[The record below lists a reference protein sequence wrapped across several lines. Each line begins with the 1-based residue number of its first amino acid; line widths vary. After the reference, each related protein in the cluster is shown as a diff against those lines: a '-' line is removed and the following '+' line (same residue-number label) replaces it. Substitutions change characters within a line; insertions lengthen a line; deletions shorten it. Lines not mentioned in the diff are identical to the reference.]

1 MLYNRIVSKK
11 KKIIIGVSVGVSL
24 AVIIAVI
31 VLCLVLLR
39 PSEGKNVSVILSG
52 EQIFVQAD
60 EADEDYTYRFR
71 FVSNGEE
78 RLYDSSSRTLDIT
91 EEFWQG
97 NLRLGEN
104 YTISVCYVDSAGVL
118 AGDFGQEI
126 VSSFNLKLASPNAS
140 LTDGILAW
148 DQVRGADYY
157 TIYFSVGDELES
169 MTTQEL
175 FFNLSALPGGERIV
189 VVTSCS
195 NDEHYIESEPS
206 KQFTATVIH
215 EIPAFDRAFLNPT
228 TGVLTIESS
237 EKVSA
242 IRVMDNLG
250 DSFLIE
256 QLDYEYSNGSW
267 LITANMQAIYQSGA
281 TYTVQPEADEF
292 NIYTFSPTRVSI

>member
-1 MLYNRIVSKK
+1 MSKK

-118 AGDFGQEI
+118 AGDYGEEI
-126 VSSFNLKLASPNAS
+126 ISSFALKLASPNVS
-140 LTDGILAW
+140 LADGILTW

-157 TIYFSVGDELES
+157 TIYFSVGDELQS

-175 FFNLSALPGGERIV
+175 SFELSALPGGERSV

-195 NDEHYIESEPS
+195 NNANHIESQPS
-206 KQFTATVIH
+206 TQFTATVIH
-215 EIPAFDRAFLNPT
+215 EIPAFNSAFLNPT
-228 TGVLTIESS
+228 TCVLTIGSS

-250 DSFLIE
+250 GSFLIE

-267 LITANMQAIYQSGA
+267 LITANMQAIYQSGT

-292 NIYTFSPTRVSI
+292 NIYSSSPTRVSM

>member
-78 RLYDSSSRTLDIT
+78 RLYDSASRTLDIT

-126 VSSFNLKLASPNAS
+126 VSSFNLKLASPDVS
-140 LTDGILAW
+140 LADGILTW
-148 DQVRGADYY
+148 DH
-157 TIYFSVGDELES
+157 TIYFSLGDELES

-175 FFNLSALPGGERIV
+175 FFNLSALPGGERSV

-195 NDEHYIESEPS
+195 NDEHYIESQPS
-206 KQFTATVIH
+206 TQFTASVLH
-215 EIPAFDRAFLNPT
+215 QIPAFDRAFLNPT

-250 DSFLIE
+250 DSFLIK
-256 QLDYEYSNGSW
+256 QLAYEYSNGSW
-267 LITANMQAIYQSGA
+267 LITANMQAIYQSGT

-292 NIYTFSPTRVSI
+292 NIYTFSPTRVNI

>member
-118 AGDFGQEI
+118 AGDYGEEI
-126 VSSFNLKLASPNAS
+126 ISSFALKLASPDVS
-140 LTDGILAW
+140 LAEGILTW

-157 TIYFSVGDELES
+157 TIYFSVGDELQS

-175 FFNLSALPGGERIV
+175 SFELSALPGGERSV

-195 NDEHYIESEPS
+195 NNANYIESQPS
-206 KQFTATVIH
+206 TQFTATVIH
-215 EIPAFDRAFLNPT
+215 EIPAFNSAFLNPT
-228 TGVLTIESS
+228 TCVLTIESS

-250 DSFLIE
+250 GSFLIE
-256 QLDYEYSNGSW
+256 QLDYEYSNGTW
-267 LITANMQAIYQSGA
+267 LITANLQAIYQSGA

-292 NIYTFSPTRVSI
+292 NLYSSSPTRVSM